1 MTMFATTLGV
11 LLALFLSNFNMSMQ
25 KENNKEIAI
34 SNLNLEFSNNIDQ
47 IRNSRDNNDSI
58 LNFLF
63 EIQDLDIR
71 LTEKF
76 STTSLKLNTI
86 AERYPKYIT
95 IVDSMSFSNTNPE
108 LFTYTV
114 KYNFPVNS
122 NTVENIAWEA
132 IKINNSINEFSY
144 ECLKSLMAVY
154 DTQEYYNKVQN
165 KNLEYFTEAEYY
177 KLMRNLSIN
186 KTITDTLIKQI
197 EKTIDELKNCG

>member
-11 LLALFLSNFNMSMQ
+11 LLALFLSNFNTSME
-25 KENNKEIAI
+25 KEDNKEIAI
-34 SNLNLEFSNNIDQ
+34 LNLNLEFSSNIKT

-58 LNFLF
+58 LNFLL
-63 EIQDLDIR
+63 EIQELDIK

-95 IVDSMSFSNTNPE
+95 IVDSISISNTNPE

-114 KYNFPVNS
+114 AYNFPVNS
-122 NTVENIAWEA
+122 TTVDNIAWEA
-132 IKINNSINEFSY
+132 VKINNTINEFSY

-154 DTQEYYNKVQN
+154 DTQELYNKAQR
-165 KNLEYFTEAEYY
+165 KNLEYYTEAEYY

-186 KTITDTLIKQI
+186 KGINEALIKQI